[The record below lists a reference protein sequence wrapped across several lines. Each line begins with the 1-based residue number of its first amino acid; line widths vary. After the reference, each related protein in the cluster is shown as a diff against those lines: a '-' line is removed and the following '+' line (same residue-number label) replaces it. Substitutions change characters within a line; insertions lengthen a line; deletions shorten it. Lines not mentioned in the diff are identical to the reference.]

1 MQQRFVIKGED
12 VNFETVHFPSVC
24 SNILPNLPTYVW
36 CVYFTVD

>member
-24 SNILPNLPTYVW
+24 SNILVKSTYICMV
-36 CVYFTVD
+36 CIFHS